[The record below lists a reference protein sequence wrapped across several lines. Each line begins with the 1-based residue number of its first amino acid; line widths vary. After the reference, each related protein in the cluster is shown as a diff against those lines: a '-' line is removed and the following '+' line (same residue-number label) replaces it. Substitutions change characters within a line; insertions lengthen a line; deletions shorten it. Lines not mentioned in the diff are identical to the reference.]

1 MADRLIGKYYCFQA
15 TRSVGFISPIFT
27 LFVLRDVSFTQY
39 GTLSALSAALVV
51 LGEVPTGY
59 VGDRY
64 GRRTSLALSVVF
76 TVLSLAGFV
85 VAQSYWPYVL
95 FYVLWALALA
105 FASGS
110 ADAWLYEVLDEHFDA
125 DDFVRV
131 RGRGASV
138 MRWTSVATMIGGGA
152 LYAVDPR
159 YPFVASL
166 ALNGL
171 GLAVLFTLP
180 STRRRANDDRS
191 AGDPA
196 DGPGIDDA
204 TRDPGADDA
213 DADADGHI
221 TLLETL
227 PLVRRQFTARPLRP
241 FVVYVGLFFAV
252 TTAADAYIQPVT
264 EELFRAT
271 LESATVAG
279 HSLPLGVVLGVLYAG
294 FTAVSAVASYFA
306 GDVEAALGLWGAL
319 LVVPAVTAVTLVLPR
334 LAIVAALPMFVA
346 LRGSKA
352 LLLPIVNG
360 HLNDHVG
367 SAGRA
372 TTLSAFSMLW
382 RLLRV
387 PMVLAAGVVADAVT
401 ETAAVAMLGVVF
413 LVGASVTWLVDS
425 PVGRSTTT

>member
-1 MADRLIGKYYCFQA
+1 MSSRLIGKYYLFQA

-39 GTLSALSAALVV
+39 GALSALSSTLVV

-64 GRRTSLALSVVF
+64 GRRTSLALSVAF
-76 TVLSLAGFV
+76 TVLSLLGFV
-85 VAQSYWPYVL
+85 VAQSFWPYVL
-95 FYVLWALALA
+95 FYALWALALT

-110 ADAWLYEVLDEHFDA
+110 ADAWLYEVLEERFDA
-125 DDFVRV
+125 DDFTRI

-138 MRWTSVATMIGGGA
+138 MRWTSVVTMVAGGA
-152 LYAVDPR
+152 LYVVDPR
-159 YPFVASL
+159 YPFVASV

-180 STRRRANDDRS
+180 GSRRY
-191 AGDPA
+191 G
-196 DGPGIDDA
+196 
-204 TRDPGADDA
+204 DDA
-213 DADADGHI
+213 DGDSLADDRI
-221 TLLETL
+221 TVLDAL
-227 PLVRRQFTARPLRP
+227 PLVRRQFASRPLRP

-252 TTAADAYIQPVT
+252 VSAANSYIQPVT
-264 EELFRAT
+264 RELFQAT

-279 HSLPLGVVLGVLYAG
+279 HALPLGVVLGLLYAG
-294 FTAVSAVASYFA
+294 FTVVSAVASYFA
-306 GDVEAALGLWGAL
+306 GDVEEAFGLWGAL
-319 LVVPAVTAVTLVLPR
+319 VVVPVATAVLLVLPR
-334 LAIVAALPMFVA
+334 VAVAAALPMFVA
-346 LRGSKA
+346 IRGSKA
-352 LLLPIVNG
+352 LLLPMVNG

-387 PMVLAAGVVADAVT
+387 PMVIAAGVAADAVT
-401 ETAAVAMLGVVF
+401 ETAAVAGLGVVF
-413 LVGASVTWLVDS
+413 LVGAGVTWLVDS
-425 PVGRSTTT
+425 PAERSAAA